1 MTERLLV
8 SPREAAALLGI
19 GRSTLYLLLQNGDL
33 QSIHIGACRR
43 IPVDAVTALIERL
56 RQAAPVSATR

>member
-43 IPVDAVTALIERL
+43 IPVDAVTALVERL
-56 RQAAPVSATR
+56 RQAEPQAATR

>member
-56 RQAAPVSATR
+56 RQAAPQSAAR

>member
-56 RQAAPVSATR
+56 RQAAPQSATR